1 MINDFENEVWE
12 AFLKNAV
19 IENSLEE
26 LEEYS
31 TNEIQQ
37 LSLPLHY
44 VSAMKKFMGP
54 SVNNDF

>member
-12 AFLKNAV
+12 AFLRNAV

-37 LSLPLHY
+37 LPLPLH
-44 VSAMKKFMGP
+44 
-54 SVNNDF
+54 

>member
-31 TNEIQQ
+31 TRVCET
-37 LSLPLHY
+37 
-44 VSAMKKFMGP
+44 F
-54 SVNNDF
+54 SVK